1 MLSHTNIVPKFECT
15 LMRCGQY
22 QCAFACMC
30 VSVRVR
36 KLLMTMVFVDMA
48 G

>member
-1 MLSHTNIVPKFECT
+1 MLSHTNIAVVPRFECT
-15 LMRCGQY
+15 LMMP
-22 QCAFACMC
+22 CAFVC

-36 KLLMTMVFVDMA
+36 KLLMTMMLVDMA